1 MSGVRVFFKTTAAV
15 VMTLVA
21 VSIPL
26 LTRMVTLNA
35 ARPVSRVGSLAS
47 WMWSRWLC
55 AIIGIEVLATGRP
68 EGKPFVVASNHV
80 SYLDILVLG
89 SLYPSQF
96 VAKREIRGWP
106 LFGWISRAAGTLFV
120 DRDNRR
126 DAVRVIRH
134 IRALLANG
142 TPVTLFPEAGTSGG
156 KDVRPFLP
164 SLLEPAARNSVPCF
178 AASVSYETPENEMAP
193 SRTICWSDGTN
204 FVKHFLRVM
213 SLGRIEA
220 RVNFSEEP
228 VQSSDRKEL
237 AQRLWQQSSG
247 TFVPIRQDP
256 LPPQQCAP

>member
-1 MSGVRVFFKTTAAV
+1 MRILLTASLGL
-15 VMTLVA
+15 MGVA
-21 VSIPL
+21 VAAHAQDPP
-26 LTRMVTLNA
+26 TFGAEVEMVQ
-35 ARPVSRVGSLAS
+35 
-47 WMWSRWLC
+47 
-55 AIIGIEVLATGRP
+55 IEVRATGRP

-96 VAKREIRGWP
+96 VAKDEIRGWV

-120 DRDNRR
+120 DRDNPR

-134 IRALLANG
+134 IRALLAHG
-142 TPVTLFPEAGTSGG
+142 TPVTLFPEGGTSRG

-164 SLLEPAARNSVPCF
+164 SLLEPAARQHVPCF
-178 AASVSYETPENEMAP
+178 GASVSYDTPASEVAP
-193 SRTICWSDGTN
+193 ARTICWSDGSN

-213 SLGRIEA
+213 SLRRIEA
-220 RVNFSEEP
+220 RVTFSEEP

-237 AQRLWQQSSG
+237 AHRLWQHSNG

-256 LPPQQCAP
+256 LPPRQCAP